1 MQTLIT
7 GYTDRVTTKNER
19 CCFNT
24 NRELFFVN
32 ESLMLSL
39 PFYITSDRVYYD
51 RLDAN
56 GEHTGEKFFRNEAT
70 SSTKGEYELE
80 SV

>member
-1 MQTLIT
+1 MKTLIT

-32 ESLMLSL
+32 ESMMLSL
-39 PFYITSDRVYYD
+39 PFYIKVEQVAYD
-51 RLDAN
+51 RLDDN
-56 GEHTGEKFFRNEAT
+56 GEHTGELFYRNEAT

>member
-1 MQTLIT
+1 MKLIT

-19 CCFNT
+19 CCYDA

-32 ESLMLSL
+32 ESMMLSL
-39 PFYITSDRVYYD
+39 PFYIEVEQVYYD
-51 RLDAN
+51 KLDAN
-56 GEHTGEKFFRNEAT
+56 GEYTGERFYRNEAT

-80 SV
+80 SLQ